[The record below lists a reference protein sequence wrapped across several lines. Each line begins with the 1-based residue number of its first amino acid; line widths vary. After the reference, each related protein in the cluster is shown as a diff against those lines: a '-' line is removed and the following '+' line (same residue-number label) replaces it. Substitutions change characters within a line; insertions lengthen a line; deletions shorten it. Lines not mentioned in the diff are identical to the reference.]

1 MKRCPYRKKCTYG
14 SKCKFWHPERG
25 LHQGNQLFKTAH
37 QSVLDEAQEQKMRL
51 EIILNKNSNYS
62 SNNVITNKINQSA
75 QQNIYNIE
83 TSNADL
89 IDNNNEEDTNDDNLK
104 LLNRLKQQKQQY
116 SGLIT
121 PTNIYNLNNEFESL
135 KNTEQTWGLNKA
147 DSDLTFMNKNNQSQH
162 IATQF
167 QKLSLFGDKLQ
178 DASRGLNE
186 LRAMGPDT
194 ALKMSS
200 LNAASVT
207 TSNASAAKNLQQKLL
222 TKNQSSFTNSS
233 CYTPN
238 LLWNNSSNFESLN
251 HQTGVQ
257 QQQFQLDNQSNA
269 FINDLNESNKKIIK
283 TNNKSNDLSEPFSL
297 FAPSQSQTVTTSVI
311 NTNNSSTPSSV
322 SPPLT
327 GTNGIR
333 AQLIA
338 QNLNPKLVDDVLN
351 KYKGET
357 DIDKLTFL
365 ARGIS
370 FSSDF

>member
-1 MKRCPYRKKCTYG
+1 
-14 SKCKFWHPERG
+14 
-25 LHQGNQLFKTAH
+25 
-37 QSVLDEAQEQKMRL
+37 
-51 EIILNKNSNYS
+51 
-62 SNNVITNKINQSA
+62 
-75 QQNIYNIE
+75 
-83 TSNADL
+83 
-89 IDNNNEEDTNDDNLK
+89 
-104 LLNRLKQQKQQY
+104 
-116 SGLIT
+116 
-121 PTNIYNLNNEFESL
+121 
-135 KNTEQTWGLNKA
+135 
-147 DSDLTFMNKNNQSQH
+147 MNKNNQSQH

-200 LNAASVT
+200 LNSASVT